1 MLNARVTKIIESFR
15 LPKSDREELD
25 RILKRPELQ
34 AVFHAD
40 EREQIEHRKTLIKEL
55 KAIPGAIDKKAA
67 THEKEVGVVFQR
79 FEAAKKEYFAAMKE
93 FEAMSLAGGYVG
105 YQDNLRAKHI
115 EHELT
120 AGSDPRIAEY
130 RFELGNIIGRVRS
143 KCEFWIT
150 PAAKSWTG
158 EGEPIYHSNA
168 DDVAQAREE
177 LDKGLVTLRELEL
190 SAITTGEMT
199 QALKDLSST
208 LKGSLT
214 KLDMHAP
221 TIDEHGN
228 VKAPQRDGERAIEQK
243 EPETSRRQRAH

>member
-25 RILKRPELQ
+25 RILKRPEVQ

-55 KAIPGAIDKKAA
+55 KAIPAIVDKKKS
-67 THEKEVGVVFQR
+67 TLEKEHAAVAQR
-79 FEAAKKEYFAAMKE
+79 LEAAEKEYR
-93 FEAMSLAGGYVG
+93 EAKKAFNEASLADHYAG

-120 AGSDPRIAEY
+120 AGADPRIAEY
-130 RFELGNIIGRVRS
+130 RFELGNIIGRARS
-143 KCEFWIT
+143 KFEFWQGHT
-150 PAAKSWTG
+150 PKNILGQRDVT
-158 EGEPIYHSNA
+158 YHSNV
-168 DDVAQAREE
+168 DDVAQARKE

-208 LKGSLT
+208 LKGSLN
-214 KLDMHAP
+214 KLEMHPP

-228 VKAPQRDGERAIEQK
+228 VEPAQRDGTRVIEQK